1 MLRQQLQLQK
11 KVLRYDT
18 REKWHEKKKHSFLRF
33 YLPQLIFVCA
43 YVGWLIFITG
53 ELLFV
58 YNDYFLG
65 FSCCLVTIFFAY
77 VVWFG
82 LKERA
87 VTCWNKVV
95 VESDMIQ
102 AYSMTG
108 KLLCEVD
115 LNKPGY
121 YSVLKVRDEHISSGN
136 VLVVSNDYIELP
148 NNEGEKFRQVY
159 DKNNQILIIDVDEA
173 VFETAGFIKVQNKEI
188 ERWPL

>member
-1 MLRQQLQLQK
+1 M
-11 KVLRYDT
+11 
-18 REKWHEKKKHSFLRF
+18 
-33 YLPQLIFVCA
+33 
-43 YVGWLIFITG
+43 
-53 ELLFV
+53 
-58 YNDYFLG
+58 
-65 FSCCLVTIFFAY
+65 
-77 VVWFG
+77 
-82 LKERA
+82 
-87 VTCWNKVV
+87 